1 MLTTKKLLITLLTW
15 HNKTVLKNTRRNTRG
30 CGRNT
35 TRKWCKICL
44 YNVTI
49 ASEQKS
55 TVPMFF
61 F

>member
-15 HNKTVLKNTRRNTRG
+15 HNKTVLKNTRRNT
-30 CGRNT
+30 

-49 ASEQKS
+49 ASEQ
-55 TVPMFF
+55 
-61 F
+61 

>member
-49 ASEQKS
+49 ASEQ
-55 TVPMFF
+55 
-61 F
+61 